1 MPYSSFIILDA
12 EYTEKIDQM
21 GKDTCTP
28 PLSPP
33 NLRTLRVSAVDPDPL
48 SGKHVVILGLAR
60 QGKALARFAADVGAR
75 VTVSDLRPAAHLQS
89 SLDELQDLGIETV
102 LGEHPLSLLD
112 TADVLAI
119 SGGVPADLPLVVE
132 ARRRGLPVTNDALE
146 FARRCPCLVIGI
158 TGSAGKTTTTALT
171 GCMGERSGR
180 RTWVGGNIGRPLIS
194 DLAEMR
200 PDDLV
205 VMELSSFQLEL
216 WDTSPQVAAVLNVT
230 PNHLDRHQTM
240 AAYTQAKA
248 NILRFQGPDGVA
260 VLSADDPGAFG
271 LGDCVRGR
279 RRLFSWRRPVDD
291 GAFVQDGA
299 IWLREGQKEQAVCPV
314 EAIPLRGRHN
324 VLNALAA
331 TCLADAAGVPLEAIR
346 AAVTSFTGVEHR
358 LEVVG
363 VINGVQY
370 VNDSI
375 ATAPERAL
383 AALASFTEPIILL
396 AGGRDKKL
404 EWAEW
409 ARCVRQRV
417 KTVILFGELAG
428 LLEQWLARPELAD
441 LPRPRLVRVGEMAE
455 ALQTAAR
462 LAQPGDVV
470 LLSPGGTSFDA
481 YVDFAERG
489 EHFRQLVEHLK
500 MET

>member
-1 MPYSSFIILDA
+1 MVR
-12 EYTEKIDQM
+12 
-21 GKDTCTP
+21 DTRS
-28 PLSPP
+28 LARSPE
-33 NLRTLRVSAVDPDPL
+33 NLRALRVSAVDSDPL
-48 SGKHVVILGLAR
+48 AGKRLVILGLAR
-60 QGKALARFAADVGAR
+60 QGKALARFAVGVGAR
-75 VTVSDLRPAAHLQS
+75 VTVSDLRPAALLQS

-102 LGEHPLSLLD
+102 LGEHPMSLLD

-132 ARRRGLPVTNDALE
+132 ARRRGLPITNDALE
-146 FARRCPCLVIGI
+146 FARRCPCLMIGV

-171 GCMGERSGR
+171 GRMAELSGR

-194 DLAEMR
+194 DLAAMR

-240 AAYTQAKA
+240 EAYTRAKA
-248 NILRFQGPDGVA
+248 NILRFQTAGDVA

-271 LGDCVRGR
+271 LRDGVRGR
-279 RRLFSWRRPVDD
+279 LRLFSLRRPVAD

-299 IWLREGQKEQAVCPV
+299 IWLRESQKEQAVCPL
-314 EAIPLRGRHN
+314 EAIQLRGRHN
-324 VLNALAA
+324 VLNVLAA
-331 TCLADAAGVPLEAIR
+331 TGLAEAADVPLEAIR
-346 AAVTSFTGVEHR
+346 AAVTTFTGVEHR
-358 LEVVG
+358 LERVG
-363 VINGVQY
+363 LVNGVHY

-383 AALASFTEPIILL
+383 AALDSFSEPIILL

-409 ARCVRQRV
+409 ARCVRQQV
-417 KTVILFGELAG
+417 KAVVLFGELAG
-428 LLEQWLARPELAD
+428 LLEEWLTRPELAD
-441 LPRPRLVRVGEMAE
+441 LPRPPIVRVDGMAE
-455 ALQTAAR
+455 AVQEAAAIAR
-462 LAQPGDVV
+462 PGDVV

-481 YVDFAERG
+481 YLDFADRG
-489 EHFRQLVEHLK
+489 EQFRQIVRGL
-500 MET
+500 